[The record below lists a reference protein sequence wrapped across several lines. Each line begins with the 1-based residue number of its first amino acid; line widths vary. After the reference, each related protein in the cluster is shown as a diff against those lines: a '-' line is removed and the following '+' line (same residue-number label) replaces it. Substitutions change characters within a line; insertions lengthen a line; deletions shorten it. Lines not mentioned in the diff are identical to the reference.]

1 MSRPRASG
9 PIERLNTFVREYT
22 EGMSGRELQRL
33 FKKDAVQAYSVLTRD
48 QLEKE
53 PKGRCSRFVHRIR
66 IVFLG
71 LSYKL
76 TPARRMLFAGAILL
90 FIFGLTQGESR
101 FTQHHVKVIVDFSPL
116 WFLLAF
122 GALVLLLAL
131 ELVDR
136 V

>member
-76 TPARRMLFAGAILL
+76 TPARRLL

-136 V
+136 VR